1 LWSNETETSR
11 KQDQKLETR
20 NPKPKTNHMQASTDF
35 QLIARQTGQLI
46 MPEVIL
52 TLFACAALVLDV
64 MLPRDRKRIVAWL
77 SLAGVGFAIVSLGM
91 LYFAAGGSS
100 LTARTGFFDM
110 IVIDSYAVVF
120 KLIFLIGAGLS
131 ILLSIKYLDIEDEQ
145 RGEYYALILFAVVG
159 MMFMASGIDLLSLFI
174 SLELMAISVY
184 ILVGF
189 FKRDKRS
196 NEASMKY
203 FLLGAFSSGVLLYG
217 ISMIY
222 GLTGTTN
229 LANIAAALPKVIAL
243 QTLEASSGT
252 IFIDQRY
259 LLLMS
264 VILMAAGMFFK
275 VAVVPFHMWAP
286 DAYEGAPTSITAFM
300 SVGVKAASFAMFGR
314 LFLYGLPGLR
324 STMAGD
330 PANNIAS
337 LPGWALLLGIAAA
350 ITIVWGSLGA
360 LTQQNTKRLLAYS
373 SISHAGFTLLGLV
386 AGNQTG
392 YTGFIIY
399 LFVYTVM
406 NLGVFGC
413 IIALRRRGI
422 AGDRIDDFNGLMG
435 KAPWLTV
442 MMTIFLLSLG
452 GIPPTAGF
460 IGKLWLFMG
469 LVETGNPWLI
479 RLAILAS
486 VMTVVSLFY
495 YLRFVVAM
503 YIKPETETQPVKLA
517 PSLQVVLGIAALF
530 IILVGIFPQRI
541 IGLTQKA
548 ASSEGITVE
557 QKAVKGTEVPAAPA
571 PARRPAPAPPR

>member
-1 LWSNETETSR
+1 S
-11 KQDQKLETR
+11 
-20 NPKPKTNHMQASTDF
+20 
-35 QLIARQTGQLI
+35 
-46 MPEVIL
+46 V
-52 TLFACAALVLDV
+52 
-64 MLPRDRKRIVAWL
+64 
-77 SLAGVGFAIVSLGM
+77 
-91 LYFAAGGSS
+91 
-100 LTARTGFFDM
+100 
-110 IVIDSYAVVF
+110 
-120 KLIFLIGAGLS
+120 
-131 ILLSIKYLDIEDEQ
+131 
-145 RGEYYALILFAVVG
+145 
-159 MMFMASGIDLLSLFI
+159 DLLSLFI
-174 SLELMAISVY
+174 SLELMAIPVY
-184 ILVGF
+184 ILVGYL
-189 FKRDKRS
+189 KRDKKS

-217 ISMIY
+217 VSMVY
-222 GLTGTTN
+222 GLTGSTN
-229 LANIAAALPKVIAL
+229 LSRIAAALPTVAVSNFNL
-243 QTLEASSGT
+243 FGT
-252 IFIDQRY
+252 PADMRY
-259 LLLMS
+259 LVLMAM
-264 VILMAAGMFFK
+264 ILMAAGMFFK

-330 PANNIAS
+330 PANNIAA

-422 AGDRIDDFNGLMG
+422 TGDRMDDFNGLMG
-435 KAPWLTV
+435 KAPWLAV

-460 IGKLWLFMG
+460 VGKLWLFMG
-469 LVETGNPWLI
+469 LVESGNPWLI

-495 YLRFVVAM
+495 YVRFIVAM
-503 YIKPETETQPVKLA
+503 FINQETEKQPVKLA
-517 PSLQVVLGIAALF
+517 PSVQVVLAVAALF
-530 IILVGIFPQRI
+530 VILVGI
-541 IGLTQKA
+541 
-548 ASSEGITVE
+548 
-557 QKAVKGTEVPAAPA
+557 
-571 PARRPAPAPPR
+571 

>member
-1 LWSNETETSR
+1 
-11 KQDQKLETR
+11 
-20 NPKPKTNHMQASTDF
+20 MQASPDF
-35 QLIARQTGQLI
+35 QVIARQTGQLI

-64 MLPRDRKRIVAWL
+64 MLPRERKRLVAWM
-77 SLAGVGFAIVSLGM
+77 SLAGVGFALLSLGI
-91 LYFAAGGSS
+91 LYFAAGGAS
-100 LTARTGFFDM
+100 LTARSGFFDM
-110 IVIDSYAVVF
+110 IVIDNYAVVF
-120 KLIFLIGAGLS
+120 KLIFLIGAGLT
-131 ILLSIKYLDIEDEQ
+131 ILLSIKYLDIEGEQ
-145 RGEYYALILFAVVG
+145 RGEYYALILFSVVG

-217 ISMIY
+217 ISLIY

-229 LANIAAALPKVIAL
+229 LANIAAALPKVIAFG
-243 QTLEASSGT
+243 TLETSSGT
-252 IFIDQRY
+252 VFIDQRY
-259 LLLMS
+259 LLLLS

-330 PANNIAS
+330 PANNIAA
-337 LPGWALLLGIAAA
+337 LPGWALLLGLAAA

-422 AGDRIDDFNGLMG
+422 IGDRMDDFNGLMG

-460 IGKLWLFMG
+460 VGKLWLFMG
-469 LVETGNPWLI
+469 LVESGNPWLI

-495 YLRFVVAM
+495 YLRFIVAM
-503 YIKPETETQPVKLA
+503 YINPETETQPVKLA
-517 PSLQVVLGIAALF
+517 PSLQVVLAAAALF
-530 IILVGIFPQRI
+530 VILVGIFPQRI
-541 IGLTQKA
+541 IGLTQRA
-548 ASSEGITVE
+548 ASSQGITVE
-557 QKAVKGTEVPAAPA
+557 QKGSKGSEPPAAPVS
-571 PARRPAPAPPR
+571 PRRPTPQPPR